1 MADLLFESLAK
12 NFKTYIHNEE
22 DIRLIHKA
30 YLIAKEKHEG
40 QMRKSGDP
48 YITHPIAVAII
59 LTELTAGPATLIAAL
74 LHDTVEDTSYTLDD
88 VRETFG
94 QDVVDMVDGV
104 TKIGQLSFNTVASQ
118 ADNHQK
124 MLLAMAKDIRVVLIK
139 IADRLH
145 NIRTLQSMAP
155 EKQYRIASETLEIY
169 APLAHRLGIF
179 RIKAELEDKSLRY
192 TDAPMYYR
200 VSNMIQAK
208 KEEREAS
215 IDRIID
221 QIKSLFNQNE
231 LTDFSIKGR
240 IKNIF
245 SIYKK
250 MVRDKRA
257 FEDIYDLLAVR
268 IIVDK
273 VEMCYQALGIIHA
286 NFTPIPRRFKD
297 YIAVPKPNMYQSL
310 HTTVLS
316 EDGTLFEVQ
325 IRTHEMDQVA
335 EYGVAA
341 HWAYKENR
349 TYSKEKEQFEIAQK
363 LKWYGDLMKMSQD
376 SDETDAGAK
385 EFVNTI
391 KGDILEANVYVFTPK
406 GEVIEL
412 PKGSTP
418 IDFAYR
424 IHTDIGNKMTGAIVN
439 NRIVTLD
446 YELVTGDI
454 VSVKT
459 NKNSVGPSEDWLKIV
474 KSSHAKHKIK
484 SHLNRLNRDQLIS
497 QGQAL
502 LEKELMIQKVDHTK
516 IDDAFV
522 KKYFEKN
529 MVKELTELYLEIG
542 KGLISPK
549 TVAQKALGKEIDREQ
564 ILQRQMEK
572 AARQLTTHHE
582 TGVMIDGL
590 SSPQIKLAN
599 CCLPIPG
606 DQIVGFVSKNS
617 GIVIHNIN
625 CPNCKQFDPNRL
637 LEVFW
642 ANDIDRKYPTRIKII
657 GTARPTLLTEVV
669 TAVNAM
675 SIAIAEVN
683 ATTSTN
689 LEMTIKLKILIKD
702 LDALRA
708 VMVNIRKVSDIS
720 NVERDYQ

>member
-497 QGQAL
+497 QGQAS

-549 TVAQKALGKEIDREQ
+549 TVAQKALGKEVDREQ

>member
-22 DIRLIHKA
+22 DIQLIHKA

-273 VEMCYQALGIIHA
+273 VEICYQALGIIHA

-459 NKNSVGPSEDWLKIV
+459 NKNSVGPSEDWLKIA

-549 TVAQKALGKEIDREQ
+549 TVAQKALGKEVDREQ

-642 ANDIDRKYPTRIKII
+642 SNDIDRKYPTRIKII

-669 TAVNAM
+669 TSVNAM

-702 LDALRA
+702 LDALHA

>member
-549 TVAQKALGKEIDREQ
+549 TVAQKALGKEVDREQ

-642 ANDIDRKYPTRIKII
+642 SDDIDRKYPTRIKII

>member
-1 MADLLFESLAK
+1 MTDLLFESLA
-12 NFKTYIHNEE
+12 NRFSDYIHNEA
-22 DIRLIHKA
+22 DIKLIEKA
-30 YLIAKEKHEG
+30 YLVAKDKHEG
-40 QMRKSGDP
+40 QMRKTGDP

-59 LTELTAGPATLIAAL
+59 LTELKAGPATLIAAL
-74 LHDTVEDTSYTLDD
+74 LHDTVEDTSYTLED
-88 VRETFG
+88 VRNTFG
-94 QDVVDMVDGV
+94 QDVCDMVDGV
-104 TKIGQLSFNTVASQ
+104 TKIGKLSFNTVASQ

-145 NIRTLQSMAP
+145 NIRTLQSMTP
-155 EKQYRIASETLEIY
+155 EKQYRIASETLEIC

-215 IDRIID
+215 IDSIIS
-221 QIKSLFNQNE
+221 QIKNLFNTND
-231 LTDFSIKGR
+231 LNDFSIKGR

-250 MVRDKRA
+250 MVRDNRA

-273 VEMCYQALGIIHA
+273 VEVCYQALGIIHA

-341 HWAYKENR
+341 HWAYKENK

-363 LKWYGDLMKMSQD
+363 LKWYGDLMKMTQD
-376 SDETDAGAK
+376 TDETDGGAK

-412 PKGSTP
+412 PRGATP

-446 YELVTGDI
+446 YQLATGDI
-454 VSVKT
+454 VSVKI
-459 NKNSVGPSEDWLKIV
+459 NKNSVGPSEDWLKIA

-484 SHLNRLNRDQLIS
+484 SFLNRQNRDQLIS
-497 QGQAL
+497 QGQTL
-502 LEKELMIQKVDHTK
+502 LEKELVAQKIDHTK

-529 MVKELTELYLEIG
+529 MITTLTELYLEIG
-542 KGLISPK
+542 KGLASPK
-549 TVAQKALGKEIDREQ
+549 TVAQKALGKEIDRES

-572 AARQLTTHHE
+572 ASRQLTTHHE

-606 DQIVGFVSKNS
+606 DEIVGFVSKNS
-617 GIVIHNIN
+617 GIVIHSTS
-625 CPNCKQFDPNRL
+625 CPNCKQFDKNRL

-642 ANDIDRKYPTRIKII
+642 SPKIERKYPTRIKII

-669 TAVNAM
+669 TAVNAL
-675 SIAIAEVN
+675 SVSIAEVN
-683 ATTSTN
+683 ATTATN

-702 LDALRA
+702 LDALQNLI
-708 VMVNIRKVSDIS
+708 VNIRKVSDIS
-720 NVERDYQ
+720 IVERDYK